1 MVVQQ
6 NQLFVFGVSIGGD
19 VIRSMRIHQDDLITG
34 QGRGF
39 TEGRQ
44 RFVTARAKG
53 HLGFVMEVP
62 SETPLELSSFANAV
76 VFRVLVH
83 SGLGRDEG
91 SGTTELIIILD
102 PDD

>member
-1 MVVQQ
+1 M
-6 NQLFVFGVSIGGD
+6 
-19 VIRSMRIHQDDLITG
+19 IRSTRIHQEDLVTG

-39 TEGRQ
+39 TESRQ
-44 RFVTARAKG
+44 RFVAAWTWRDTS
-53 HLGFVMEVP
+53 FVMEP
-62 SETPLELSSFANAV
+62 QREFPLQLSSLANAV

-91 SGTTELIIILD
+91 SGTAEFIVVFD